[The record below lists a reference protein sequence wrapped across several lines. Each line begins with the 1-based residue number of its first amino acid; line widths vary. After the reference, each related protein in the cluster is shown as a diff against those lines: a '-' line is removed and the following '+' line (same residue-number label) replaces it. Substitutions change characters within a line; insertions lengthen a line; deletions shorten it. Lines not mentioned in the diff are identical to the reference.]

1 MPKSK
6 NSSSEK
12 KAVRGITTRVRA
24 ALENIARQLQLSA
37 DGLPIASGEKPIN
50 VVVAFSG
57 GLDSSVL
64 LYAASQLKGK
74 FYGEITAVH
83 VHHGLS
89 KHANEWAEFCA
100 ERARKYGVNFV
111 LRKVT
116 VPSGGAGFEA
126 EARQLRYAV
135 LEEEAKKA
143 GADAILTAHHLDD
156 QLETF
161 LIQWMRGAGP
171 AGLAAM
177 PPLLRKDGCTIMRP
191 LLGFQRAELEDESN
205 EDTKYLRNAIRHNII
220 PELEKIRPGFKA
232 AAARSVELI
241 AEAAETLRDVAEDD
255 FKQASENEGKYLRI
269 EDFLALPAGR
279 RARVLRLWL
288 DRVGFKPLPRV
299 RLLEIIRQ
307 IKETTKQSVCLL
319 FSDGLEIRK
328 YGSRLMVTEHEKPES
343 EAEIVLEWNG
353 ESEIDLPQYNGK
365 LVFTPA
371 EEGFNEGYLKAQ
383 PLSIRRRSGGE
394 KIKIHK
400 FRPRKALKMLFQE
413 AGIPEFERKNLPLV
427 WRGKT
432 LIYVGGVGSEV
443 REQVDDDGTPRY
455 RIEFIKNPG
464 LFS

>member
-24 ALENIARQLQLSA
+24 ALENTARQLQLSA

-74 FYGEITAVH
+74 SYGEITAVH

-191 LLGFQRAELEDESN
+191 LLGFQRAELERFAEIRGIKWIEDESN

-269 EDFLALPAGR
+269 EDFFGTSCRTQSSCLETVAG
-279 RARVLRLWL
+279 
-288 DRVGFKPLPRV
+288 
-299 RLLEIIRQ
+299 Q
-307 IKETTKQSVCLL
+307 
-319 FSDGLEIRK
+319 
-328 YGSRLMVTEHEKPES
+328 SRL
-343 EAEIVLEWNG
+343 
-353 ESEIDLPQYNGK
+353 
-365 LVFTPA
+365 
-371 EEGFNEGYLKAQ
+371 
-383 PLSIRRRSGGE
+383 
-394 KIKIHK
+394 
-400 FRPRKALKMLFQE
+400 
-413 AGIPEFERKNLPLV
+413 
-427 WRGKT
+427 
-432 LIYVGGVGSEV
+432 
-443 REQVDDDGTPRY
+443 
-455 RIEFIKNPG
+455 
-464 LFS
+464 

>member
-24 ALENIARQLQLSA
+24 ALENTARQLQLSA

-74 FYGEITAVH
+74 SYGEITAVH

-191 LLGFQRAELEDESN
+191 LLGFQRAELERFAEIRGIKWIEDESN

-255 FKQASENEGKYLRI
+255 FKQASENEGKWLSI

-328 YGSRLMVTEHEKPES
+328 YGSRIMVTEHE
-343 EAEIVLEWNG
+343 
-353 ESEIDLPQYNGK
+353 
-365 LVFTPA
+365 
-371 EEGFNEGYLKAQ
+371 
-383 PLSIRRRSGGE
+383 
-394 KIKIHK
+394 
-400 FRPRKALKMLFQE
+400 
-413 AGIPEFERKNLPLV
+413 
-427 WRGKT
+427 
-432 LIYVGGVGSEV
+432 
-443 REQVDDDGTPRY
+443 
-455 RIEFIKNPG
+455 NP
-464 LFS
+464 